1 VTDGF
6 RVDAAA
12 LHAHAA
18 QVDELAARMR
28 TVAAAARPLDLRAY
42 GLVGQVFAL
51 AASDAAQAGS
61 AVVGGLAEQ
70 AAVMAEGVRATSAAY
85 RDAEHQNIAGFGGGR

>member
-1 VTDGF
+1 MTDGF
-6 RVDAAA
+6 QVDGAA

-28 TVAAAARPLDLRAY
+28 TVAAAARPLDLTAY

-70 AAVMAEGVRATSAAY
+70 AAAMAHGVRATCAAY
-85 RDAEHQNIAGFGGGR
+85 RDVEHQNIAGFGGAR

>member
-6 RVDAAA
+6 RVDGAA

-18 QVDELAARMR
+18 QVDELVARMR

-70 AAVMAEGVRATSAAY
+70 AAAMAEGVRATSAAY
-85 RDAEHQNIAGFGGGR
+85 RDAEHQNVAGFGGGR

>member
-6 RVDAAA
+6 QVDGAA
-12 LHAHAA
+12 LYAHAA
-18 QVDELAARMR
+18 QVDALAARMR
-28 TVAAAARPLDLRAY
+28 RVAAAARPLDLTAY

-51 AASDAAQAGS
+51 AASDAARAGS

-70 AAVMAEGVRATSAAY
+70 ATAMAEGVRATCAEY
-85 RDAEHQNIAGFGGGR
+85 RDVEHQNSAGFGGGR